1 VIWMDKNEELTIIK
15 LGGSLL
21 TDKSIPYHMRR
32 DKFGDIAREIK
43 ETLKRVIIIHG
54 VGSFGHPPVKKYELY
69 KGYTGPENLI
79 NLAKTQSLVFELRI
93 EFTKALQEQGI
104 NAMIFL
110 PSSQIVAENMRIKE
124 FFLEPVKRYLDMGMV
139 PVLGGDVVVDRS
151 MGFSVCSG
159 DTIAVYLAEKLGAKR
174 LIFAS
179 DVDGI
184 YTDDPKKNPQAKLI
198 PEINLKEV
206 ESLAKITGSQFTDVT
221 KGMAGK
227 IEAIKKYRKIIEM
240 GTEVVFLSMLTYG
253 NLKAYL
259 SRDPKAKFT
268 KITVK

>member
-1 VIWMDKNEELTIIK
+1 MGSGDLTIIK

-21 TDKSIPYHMRR
+21 TDKSIPYKMRR
-32 DKFGDIAREIK
+32 DKFDDIAREIK
-43 ETLKRVIIIHG
+43 ETLEKVIIIHG

-69 KGYTGPENLI
+69 KGYTGPENLL

-93 EFTKALQEQGI
+93 ELTKVLQEHGI

-110 PSSQIVAENMRIKE
+110 PSSQIVAENMKIKE
-124 FFLEPVKRYLDMGMV
+124 FFLEPIERYLDMGMV
-139 PVLGGDVVVDRS
+139 PVLGGDVVVDRE

-159 DTIAVYLAEKLGAKR
+159 DTIGVYLAEKLGAKR

-184 YTDDPKKNPQAKLI
+184 YTDDPKKNPEAEHI
-198 PEINLKEV
+198 PEINLNDI
-206 ESLAKITGSQFTDVT
+206 ESLARVTGSQFTDVT

-227 IEAIKKYRKIIEM
+227 IEAVRKYRNIIEK

-259 SRDPKAKFT
+259 LGDPKAKYT